1 MAATLR
7 ITLKKSLIG
16 AQYKHRA
23 TVRGLGLRRLNH
35 TVEREDTPQT
45 RGMVK
50 SVAHLV
56 ECEEAK

>member
-16 AQYKHRA
+16 AKQNHRA
-23 TVRGLGLRRLNH
+23 TIRGLGLRRLNH
-35 TVEREDTPQT
+35 TVEREDTPQI
-45 RGMVK
+45 RGMAR

-56 ECEEAK
+56 EIEEAK